1 MNNTISPVGSSR
13 ILGGAE
19 FDPNTLTPDSLMF
32 YLSTRMRGLDGQIT
46 GVFDKQQHSEKVRS
60 ALNELQRLVGTLDEE
75 TKEGKFPLTQSGQL
89 SFVEQINAQLEV
101 IETLD
106 PDVGNKVTAE
116 LYKKG
121 QVMGG
126 GGQVNTG
133 DANYTGQEVKNTTQ
147 FLKNVGSDL
156 DNTAQMNMIRLQSLM
171 SSRQTA
177 VQLCTNL
184 IAACAD
190 TQKSIVSNYGR

>member
-1 MNNTISPVGSSR
+1 MSNTISPVGSSP

-32 YLSTRMRGLDGQIT
+32 YLSTRMSGLDGQIQD
-46 GVFDKQQHSEKVRS
+46 VFKKQQHSEKVRS
-60 ALNELQRLVGTLDEE
+60 TLNELQRLVGTLDEE
-75 TKEGKFPLTQSGQL
+75 TKDGQFPATEAGQL
-89 SFVEQINAQLEV
+89 SFVMQINQ
-101 IETLD
+101 TLD
-106 PDVGNKVTAE
+106 ALEKLDSDIGTKVTAE
-116 LYKKG
+116 LYNKG

-126 GGQVNTG
+126 KGQVHTG
-133 DANYTGQEVKNTTQ
+133 DQTYTGQEVKNTME
-147 FLKNVGSDL
+147 FLKNVGTDL

-184 IAACAD
+184 IANYAE
-190 TQKSIVSNYGR
+190 TEKSIISNIR